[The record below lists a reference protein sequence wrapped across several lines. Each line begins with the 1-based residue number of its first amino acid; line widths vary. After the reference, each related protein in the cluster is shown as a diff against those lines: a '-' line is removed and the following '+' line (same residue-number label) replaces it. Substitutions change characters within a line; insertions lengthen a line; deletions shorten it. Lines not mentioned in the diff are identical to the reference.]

1 MQEKE
6 YKKLEKRIR
15 EIETK
20 YESLENYVL
29 RTTNIDDK
37 HKMRMKE
44 DYSFI
49 FSEIEEVYRDLSD
62 LEFADLLD
70 FENIIGRS
78 DGKFG

>member
-44 DYSFI
+44 YYSFI

-78 DGKFG
+78 DGKSG